1 MIRSAIYHWRPVAV
15 VAIIGAAAILQTF
28 GDSPA
33 MTRHR
38 QAQDVPSAGPVNP
51 WPRPIPVRLK
61 PDGRDE
67 LFVTTLGTVTTPLA
81 DGTFDPV
88 EDQVTTDDGRVIPDY
103 YKSELKIPF
112 FQPIDKSNF
121 PLPPSGW
128 CSWYY
133 YYQEINADEILA
145 NARWIA
151 EHLKPYG
158 ARYVQIDDGWQ
169 GTGHGLGENR
179 DWTTID
185 VRFREPGMA
194 AITDSIRALGLEAGL
209 WLAPHGQSNE
219 TVAHS
224 SGAFLWKP
232 DGSSASSTWEGT
244 YLVDP
249 SLPAAHT
256 YLHDLFTRLRGWGYT
271 YFKIDGQPIV
281 IREFTG
287 NLKYMAGPVPEDEPG
302 AAAAELYRGTLRTIR
317 DAIGDDSYLLGC
329 WGIPLPGVGIM
340 NGSRTA
346 GDIVQGWQGFLVAAE
361 AIQRWNFLHNI
372 AWYSDPDVFLVR
384 PPLTEGMARAW
395 ATIQGLSSQALMA
408 SDRMPDLPAS
418 RVEVL
423 RRIYPAVDIRPL
435 DLFNPD
441 NVRKPI
447 WDLKVS
453 HLGRTYDVVAV
464 FNYETE
470 RVESRLV
477 SWDELGLD
485 PNQLYHVYDFW
496 QGTYLGA
503 WSQGV
508 FLSVP
513 PADVRVVTLIPA
525 TQRPVL
531 VSTSRH
537 ITQGWVDLLDLEA
550 GGSATQPTLAGRSR
564 IIAGDPYTLTVG
576 LPRSA
581 PTFQLAGVKVN
592 GERREHPVRVSSASH
607 QGYATVTLESDAS
620 QTVSWEL
627 EFEPAQPYL
636 FPVISPSRLQVT
648 QEGLSQ
654 ATLHWPTQYHVKA
667 GYLIEIDG
675 EPLGV
680 AFEPW
685 AELRG
690 LAPGRSYRIGVRSIW
705 YDGTVGEQA
714 AEVVFTPEVPEQ
726 AYLSDLEP
734 IVAQQDWGSLNRDR
748 SVDGNPLTVAG
759 VTYEKGLGTHARS
772 ELRYELFGAFLRF
785 QARVGI
791 DDEVAP
797 PTPVEVVF
805 QVWGDGRLLWESDP
819 IRNGDRAVAVDADV
833 RGVQE
838 LVLRVL
844 PGGDGIN
851 YDHADWLDA
860 LVTADPA

>member
-1 MIRSAIYHWRPVAV
+1 MIRSAIHHWRPVA
-15 VAIIGAAAILQTF
+15 AATLISMAAILQPF
-28 GDSPA
+28 GGSPA
-33 MTRHR
+33 MTQQR
-38 QAQDVPSAGPVNP
+38 QAQNVPNAGPVSP

-67 LFVTTLGTVTTPLA
+67 LFVTTLGPVTTPLA
-81 DGTFDPV
+81 DGSFDPV
-88 EDQVTTDDGRVIPDY
+88 ADRVTTDDQRVIPDY
-103 YKSELKIPF
+103 YKRELEIPF
-112 FQPIDKSNF
+112 FQPIDKSRF

-145 NARWIA
+145 NAEWIG
-151 EHLKPYG
+151 EHLRPFG
-158 ARYVQIDDGWQ
+158 ARYVQIDGWQ

-194 AITDSIRALGLEAGL
+194 AIADSIRALGLEAGL

-219 TVAHS
+219 RVARS
-224 SGAFLWKP
+224 SAAFLWKP

-249 SLPAAHT
+249 SLAAAHT
-256 YLHDLFTRLRGWGYT
+256 YLRDLFTRLRDWGYT

-281 IREFTG
+281 IREFAR
-287 NLKYMAGPVPEDEPG
+287 NLEQMAGSVPEDEPE
-302 AAAAELYRGTLRTIR
+302 AAAAALYRGTLRTIR

-329 WGIPLPGVGIM
+329 WGIPLPGVGIL

-361 AIQRWNFLHNI
+361 AVQRWNFLHNV
-372 AWYSDPDVFLVR
+372 AWYSDPDVLLVR
-384 PPLTEGMARAW
+384 PPLSEGVARAW
-395 ATIQGLSSQALMA
+395 ATIQGLSGQALMA

-418 RVEVL
+418 RVEML
-423 RRIYPAVDIRPL
+423 KRIYPAVDIRPL
-435 DLFNPD
+435 DLFKPD
-441 NVRKPI
+441 NLRKPI
-447 WDLKVS
+447 WDLKVG
-453 HLGRTYDVVAV
+453 HLDRAYDVVAL
-464 FNYETE
+464 FIYGTE
-470 RVESRLV
+470 AAESRLLA
-477 SWDELGLD
+477 WDELGLD
-485 PNQLYHVYDFW
+485 PDRLYHVYDYW

-503 WSQGV
+503 WPHGV
-508 FLSVP
+508 FLTVP
-513 PADVRVVTLIPA
+513 PADVRVVTLVPA
-525 TQRPVL
+525 DALPVL
-531 VSTSRH
+531 ISTSRH
-537 ITQGWVDLLDLEA
+537 ITQGWVDLLELQA
-550 GGSATQPTLAGRSR
+550 GGSNQRPTLAGRSR
-564 IIAGDPYTLTVG
+564 IVAGDPYTLTVG

-581 PTFQLAGVKVN
+581 PTFKLAGVKVS
-592 GERREHPVRVSSASH
+592 GEGRQRPRVSSASH
-607 QGYATVTLESDAS
+607 QGYATVTLESDVS

-627 EFEPAQPYL
+627 GFEPTQPYL

-648 QEGLSQ
+648 QEGLSR

-667 GYLIEIDG
+667 GYLIEID
-675 EPLGV
+675 ERPLGV

-685 AELRG
+685 AALRG

-705 YDGTVGEQA
+705 YDGTVGEQP
-714 AEVVFTPEVPEQ
+714 AEVVHTPEVPEQ
-726 AYLSDLEP
+726 VYLSDLEP
-734 IVAQQDWGSLNRDR
+734 VVAQQDWGSLGRDR

-759 VTYEKGLGTHARS
+759 VTYGKGLGTHARS
-772 ELRYELFGAFLRF
+772 ELRYELFGAFRRF
-785 QARVGI
+785 TARVGI

-819 IRNGDRAVAVDADV
+819 MRSGVEAVPLDVDV
-833 RGVQE
+833 SGIQE
-838 LVLRVL
+838 LALRVL
-844 PGGDGIN
+844 PGNDGID

-860 LVTADPA
+860 RVSVR